1 MNYKLSLSFSLAALC
16 LSASAQS
23 TDNWTYSQCVDY
35 AREHNISLLQS
46 QLQQQSAEYTL
57 EASKAQWMPSLAF
70 STSHNYANSPW
81 VEQGNKNVYNG
92 TYNLSAS
99 WTLYNGGERE
109 NTIKR
114 DQLQTQISQLNTE
127 ELMRSI
133 ETQILSLY
141 INILYAREN
150 IGICQDAAAVSE
162 AQAQRGKVLMESGRI
177 SRVDYAQLKAQAEQD
192 AYSVVNAQGS
202 YDNQRM
208 QLKKLLQLGLTQQL
222 DIVGVDFP
230 EQAVLA
236 PLPSMEES
244 YQMALLTDVQLQN
257 DELMSQSAEYDEKIA
272 EAAKKPQI
280 SVNAGAGTGAG
291 APGSRFWDQ
300 LKWQWNENAGIS
312 LSIPILDQKR
322 TKTAVAKAKIQKMSA
337 DLDIENRRN
346 EIAQLIEE
354 LYISLGSNQAC
365 YESGL
370 QQVESTA
377 LSAELTNA
385 QFENGKV
392 NPVELLQAHNAE
404 LQARSELL
412 QAKYMILLDKKMLEY
427 YRTAKITLN

>member
-1 MNYKLSLSFSLAALC
+1 MKIPLTLA
-16 LSASAQS
+16 LSAICLYSPAQDID
-23 TDNWTYSQCVDY
+23 TWTYSQCVEY
-35 AREHNISLLQS
+35 AREHNIPLLQS

-57 EASKAQWMPSLAF
+57 EASKAQWLPSLGF

-81 VEQGNKNVYNG
+81 IQQGNKNVYNG
-92 TYNLSAS
+92 TYSLSAS

-114 DQLQTQISQLNTE
+114 DQLQTEISKLNTE

-150 IGICQDAAAVSE
+150 IGICKDAAAVSA
-162 AQAQRGKVLMESGRI
+162 AQTERGRQLMESGRI

-192 AYSVVNAQGS
+192 AYSVVNAQGT
-202 YDNQRM
+202 YDTQRM

-222 DIVGVDFP
+222 DVFNVDFP
-230 EQAVLA
+230 ESAVMA
-236 PLPSMEES
+236 PLPSIEES
-244 YQMALLTDVQLQN
+244 YQMALITDVQLQSS
-257 DELMSQSAEYDEKIA
+257 ELQSKSAEYDEKIA
-272 EAAKKPQI
+272 QAAKKPQI

-322 TKTAVAKAKIQKMSA
+322 TKTAVAKAKIQKLSA

-354 LYISLGSNQAC
+354 LYISLGSNQAR

-412 QAKYMILLDKKMLEY
+412 QAKYMVLLDKKMLEY
-427 YRTAKITLN
+427 YRTATITLN